1 MAQIR
6 GDSTPQ
12 FFTHDTLQPP
22 EVKSRTVPSIE
33 SVGSCHTIETVAV
46 VDSSVQFFISTIS
59 ERTRTME
66 FLSSYLGMGIMFL
79 ILLALVGVMIFMRMK
94 KKDEDD

>member
-1 MAQIR
+1 M
-6 GDSTPQ
+6 
-12 FFTHDTLQPP
+12 
-22 EVKSRTVPSIE
+22 
-33 SVGSCHTIETVAV
+33 